1 MSATPTTI
9 DLLVL
14 ELLWN
19 CLSTAP
25 AKQKHPIF
33 SRVLSSSIVV
43 DQLLSSASL
52 TFAPG
57 LYEVLQSLTAPDVS
71 FFEGLPMESYERR
84 AIYLLV
90 LEKHRSR
97 SKIYIGSG
105 TQATKGGLQTSNQ
118 YDRNDN
124 FSVNIGK
131 ALKDR
136 YSIANTG
143 HLCWF
148 SMPSAAEILVL
159 RVFFVALEAM
169 VTFVFWTLR
178 FKTKYGYGM
187 TDIRPW
193 ARQTLPYNGLCTHNP
208 LKELPAGDHDLSAE
222 EFEAQALEMV
232 QQQCELKRKSY
243 ERTKR
248 DNPAKFKARQIKNRR
263 TYLDK
268 HPDARMKA
276 EKPSISEA
284 VKEQRHYC
292 VVCKHAFTKK
302 EKLTKYLTGPKHAAK
317 AALLEKPLA
326 TSRTDYHD
334 TTFWNRRL
342 LWRALH

>member
-1 MSATPTTI
+1 MASTTHTI
-9 DLLVL
+9 HQLVL

-19 CLSTAP
+19 CLTTAP
-25 AKQKHPIF
+25 AKQKHPMF

-52 TFAPG
+52 NFAPG
-57 LYEVLQSLTAPDVS
+57 LYEVLQSLTAPDVP
-71 FFEGLPMESYERR
+71 FFEGLPIESYERR

-90 LEKHRSR
+90 LEKHGSR

-118 YDRNDN
+118 YDRNDDV
-124 FSVNIGK
+124 SVNIEK
-131 ALKDR
+131 ALKDG

-143 HLCWF
+143 LLCWF

-159 RVFFVALEAM
+159 RVFSVALEAM
-169 VTFVFWTLR
+169 FTFVFWTPR

-187 TDIRPW
+187 TDICPW
-193 ARQTLPYNGLCTHNP
+193 ARRTLPYDGLCTHNP
-208 LKELPAGDHDLSAE
+208 LTELPASDHDLSAE
-222 EFEAQALEMV
+222 EFEAPALEMV

-248 DNPAKFKARQIKNRR
+248 DNPAEFKARQIKHRR

-268 HPDARMKA
+268 HPDAQMKA
-276 EKPSISEA
+276 DKPSISKA
-284 VKEQRHYC
+284 VKEQRHYR

-326 TSRTDYHD
+326 TSRTNYHH
-334 TTFWNRRL
+334 TTSWNRRL